1 MWIKRTWLSLSFLL
15 LLSVSLFSQVY
26 EITEEARTELLTIF
40 NELEAS
46 RTRDEQ
52 RIKMLQEELTAAS
65 ISLKTSMQAARSSRI
80 VSMLWSERVNE
91 LQVELRKVKD
101 SLAISERKYLEIES
115 ALKEAEQ
122 SFSDYRKEQRRE
134 MVKNS
139 LLAFLVG
146 LLVGGAMGVI
156 AE

>member
-1 MWIKRTWLSLSFLL
+1 MWIKKLLLSLSFLL
-15 LLSVSLFSQVY
+15 LLSPLLFSQVY
-26 EITEEARTELLTIF
+26 EITETERTELLTIF

-46 RTRDEQ
+46 LMRDEQ
-52 RIKMLQEELTAAS
+52 RIKLLQTELTEAS
-65 ISLKTSMQAARSSRI
+65 KSQRISNQAARSSRI

-91 LQVELRKVKD
+91 LQAELRGARD
-101 SLAISERKYLEIES
+101 SSAISEQKYREIES
-115 ALKEAEQ
+115 ALKEAET

-134 MVKNS
+134 RVKNS

-146 LLVGGAMGVI
+146 LLVGGAVGVI

>member
-1 MWIKRTWLSLSFLL
+1 VWIKKLLLSLSFLL
-15 LLSVSLFSQVY
+15 LLSPLLFSQVY
-26 EITEEARTELLTIF
+26 EITETERTELLTIF

-46 RTRDEQ
+46 LMRDEQ
-52 RIKMLQEELTAAS
+52 RIKLLQTELTEAS
-65 ISLKTSMQAARSSRI
+65 KSQRISNQAARSSRI

-91 LQVELRKVKD
+91 LQAELRGARD
-101 SLAISERKYLEIES
+101 SSAISEQKYREIES
-115 ALKEAEQ
+115 ALKEAET

-134 MVKNS
+134 RVKNS

-146 LLVGGAMGVI
+146 LLVGGAVGVI